1 MPGVLATVNSLFADH
16 GMNIEGQYLGTRG
29 DVGYVITDTPSDF
42 PSDVLRALADLPAT
56 TRLRVL

>member
-1 MPGVLATVNSLFADH
+1 MFAAHD
-16 GMNIEGQYLGTRG
+16 MNIEGQYLGTRG

-42 PSDVLRALADLPAT
+42 PPDMLSTLADMPAT